1 MPINHPSTAILF
13 IDHHKEDRQYW
24 ARRLKTSSRD
34 YVALEAETG
43 KVGLAICQSQHID
56 CVVVELSLPDMSG
69 FEVLI
74 NLVPHA
80 HRPEM
85 AVIVLT
91 RVALHPMER
100 LAMNNGAQAYL
111 VKSHSSGDD
120 LDRAIRKAIAV
131 VGPNKNR
138 QA

>member
-1 MPINHPSTAILF
+1 MPINHPSTTILF

-24 ARRLKTSSRD
+24 AQRLRTSAPD
-34 YVALEAETG
+34 YVVLEAETG
-43 KVGLAICQSQHID
+43 RVGLAICQSQHVD

-69 FEVLI
+69 FQVLI
-74 NLVPHA
+74 SLVPHA

-91 RVALHPMER
+91 RVVLHPMER
-100 LAMNNGAQAYL
+100 LALNNGAKAYL

-120 LDRAIRKAIAV
+120 LDRALRKAIAA
-131 VGPNKNR
+131 VGPKK
-138 QA
+138 